1 MKGRH
6 RLRLSPEPQHW
17 VLSSSEKGHQ
27 AKSASLGPKQE
38 ALLALLG
45 REVQAGPPMRESVLE
60 CWELQG

>member
-6 RLRLSPEPQHW
+6 RLGLSPEPQHW
-17 VLSSSEKGHQ
+17 VLSSSKKGHQ

-38 ALLALLG
+38 ALLAVLG
-45 REVQAGPPMRESVLE
+45 REVQAGPPMWESVLE